1 MLPVHVP
8 RSEHKTAGVID
19 AAGVATRVEGI
30 ELEEISGVK
39 SASELGLAAVQTAVS
54 SCVAE
59 HGARIGPPPVGKPC
73 IADEAERTRLIADL
87 TRLLSE
93 PCIPESTRVA
103 GLTLIGWLARR
114 RVDEMPHGL
123 GIEQA
128 RKSVGRTKACRSRAR

>member
-1 MLPVHVP
+1 MLPSHVS
-8 RSEHKTAGVID
+8 RSEHKTAGAID
-19 AAGVATRVEGI
+19 SAGESALVEV
-30 ELEEISGVK
+30 LEVEETSGVK
-39 SASELGLAAVQTAVS
+39 STSELGLGVVRSAASRSDAGQG
-54 SCVAE
+54 E
-59 HGARIGPPPVGKPC
+59 RIGVTRVGKAC

-93 PCIPESTRVA
+93 PCVPESTRVA

-114 RVDEMPHGL
+114 RVEEMPHGL